1 MIMKIH
7 VFPLLR
13 TQKNKNTALLDGLMK
28 KLVGWPDEGV
38 DATRGSGRCR
48 RWWLRNGR
56 LELVVAAKAG

>member
-1 MIMKIH
+1 MIMQIH

-28 KLVGWPDEGV
+28 ELVGWPDEGV

-48 RWWLRNGR
+48 RWLLRNGR